1 MILCIKV
8 GGGVSDIYYFSNY
21 SNKLND
27 FLGTNYSNKLN
38 DILKTRSVNVFEM
51 LD

>member
-27 FLGTNYSNKLN
+27 
-38 DILKTRSVNVFEM
+38 ILKTRSINVFGM